1 MSNFLTLMK
10 DTYQNGETGD
20 QVEGITLI
28 VDGKIKEVFDTI
40 LSKSESYQDYTE
52 VMRDVVLKGL
62 NVIMEE
68 TK

>member
-1 MSNFLTLMK
+1 MSNHLTLIK
-10 DTYQNGETGD
+10 DTFQNGDTGA

-40 LSKSESYQDYTE
+40 LAKSQSYKDYTE
-52 VMRDVVLKGL
+52 IMRDVIFKGL
-62 NVIMEE
+62 NAIIEE